1 MAEHEG
7 PYLAIELL
15 LDYKG
20 GAVPLLYNGR
30 PVGR

>member
-15 LDYKG
+15 LYYKG
-20 GAVPLLYNGR
+20 GAPLHYSSPTL
-30 PVGR
+30 